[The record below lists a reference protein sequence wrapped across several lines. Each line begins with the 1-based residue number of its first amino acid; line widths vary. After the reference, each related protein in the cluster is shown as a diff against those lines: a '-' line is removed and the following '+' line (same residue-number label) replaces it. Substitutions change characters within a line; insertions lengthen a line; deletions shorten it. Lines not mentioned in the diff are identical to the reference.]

1 MQILRCAC
9 AAIAIATLAGN
20 VLHSALTI
28 IPACL
33 SLAGALTRAL
43 IASGFNVPPL
53 AAQDIRVNVS
63 IPRCLWRGSSLAKLR

>member
-20 VLHSALTI
+20 VLHSAFTI

-33 SLAGALTRAL
+33 SPAGCFDQGANR
-43 IASGFNVPPL
+43 F
-53 AAQDIRVNVS
+53 RV
-63 IPRCLWRGSSLAKLR
+63 

>member
-9 AAIAIATLAGN
+9 AAIATLAGN

-33 SLAGALTRAL
+33 SPAGGFDQAL
-43 IASGFNVPPL
+43 IASGFNVSPL
-53 AAQDIRVNVS
+53 AAQNIRVNVL